1 MSESF
6 NNTNPSAYS
15 TPTAQPVGTSASQI
29 AANNQPPAESKT
41 VPIGEGGNSAVNNVP
56 QVRFDSE
63 TQQISSTYAQKYL
76 AKLNNQPTFTYDE
89 NANVNY
95 SLTNSLNDPQKLKNS
110 FLEDFRTQAANRKA
124 YTAAQQLFA
133 SQDNQNNTYTYGRLF
148 FKGNWINTRT
158 PIDENGNPT
167 GLPEM
172 LPEKSPEKLLA

>member
-41 VPIGEGGNSAVNNVP
+41 VPVGEGGNSAVNVP

-63 TQQISSTYAQKYL
+63 TQQISATYAQKYL
-76 AKLNNQPTFTYDE
+76 AKLNNNQPTFTYDE
-89 NANVNY
+89 KANVNY
-95 SLTNSLNDPQKLKNS
+95 SLTNSLNDPEKLKNS
-110 FLEDFRTQAANRKA
+110 FLKDFGTQAANRKA

-133 SQDNQNNTYTYGRLF
+133 RLDPNY
-148 FKGNWINTRT
+148 KYALA
-158 PIDENGNPT
+158 PIGGHQMCIRIPVDKDGNPT

-172 LPEKSPEKLLA
+172 LPEQLLA